1 MSKISLATFVVLRV
15 VAAVAAEGTEAKQSV
30 YTDFRGQS
38 PGAIHKITPADLPK
52 PYVSKSAL
60 NHARLVPRPKNAWPQ
75 AAPGFKVE
83 LYAEG
88 LDNPRLIRTAPN
100 GDLFLA
106 ESRPGRIKVFHGIT
120 PDGKSEESSV
130 FASGLNQPFGIAF
143 YPLGPNPQYVYV
155 ANTDSVVRF
164 AYKNGDLK
172 ASGSPQ
178 KLAGLPG
185 GGLLEGGGH
194 WTRDIAF
201 SLDGRKLF
209 ISVGSR
215 SNVDDVDNNPREY
228 HRADILEAN
237 PDGTGLR
244 VYASGIRNAVGIAIN
259 PQTGELWASV
269 NERDELGDDLP
280 PDYITHV
287 QEGGFYGWPWYYIG
301 GNQDPRHH
309 GKHPELKGK
318 VIVPDV
324 LLQPHFASL
333 EMVFYQGDQFP
344 PEYRGD
350 IFAAEHGSWNR
361 AVRTGYEVIRVPL
374 KKGRASGEY
383 QDFLTGFVMPDG
395 QVWGRPGGVEIAE
408 DGSQIVTDNGSNS
421 IWRASYSAS
430 RLLGSLVPLVL
441 QPCRSPAPFWLS
453 RALGNLD

>member
-88 LDNPRLIRTAPN
+88 LNNPRLIRTAPN

-106 ESRPGRIKVFHGIT
+106 ESRPGRIKVFRGIT

-395 QVWGRPGGVEIAE
+395 QVWGRPVGVAIAE
-408 DGSQIVTDNGSNS
+408 DGSLIVTDDGSNS
-421 IWRASYSAS
+421 IWRVSYSAS
-430 RLLGSLVPLVL
+430 R
-441 QPCRSPAPFWLS
+441 
-453 RALGNLD
+453 